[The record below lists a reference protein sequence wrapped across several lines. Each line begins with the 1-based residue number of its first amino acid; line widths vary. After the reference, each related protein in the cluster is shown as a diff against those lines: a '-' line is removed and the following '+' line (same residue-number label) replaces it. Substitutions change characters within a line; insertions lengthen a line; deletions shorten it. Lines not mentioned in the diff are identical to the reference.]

1 MIQNLKDIYQRYDE
15 EIRAVKA
22 KAKPTDGLFGMG
34 DDPRNN
40 PCHMR
45 FYEGV
50 EQWVQNFL
58 KTAPNAQSALEA
70 ARVIIE
76 APAAHRDG
84 PTYWF
89 EFAAHGHCRDLI
101 AYLDAAGCA
110 ELRAFYDE
118 NYRKRDRMP
127 VQDQIYK
134 LLKKGAG
141 KR

>member
-1 MIQNLKDIYQRYDE
+1 MIQNLKDIYRRYDE

-50 EQWVQNFL
+50 EQWVQDFL

-76 APAAHRDG
+76 APAAHWDG

-110 ELRAFYDE
+110 ELRTFYDE